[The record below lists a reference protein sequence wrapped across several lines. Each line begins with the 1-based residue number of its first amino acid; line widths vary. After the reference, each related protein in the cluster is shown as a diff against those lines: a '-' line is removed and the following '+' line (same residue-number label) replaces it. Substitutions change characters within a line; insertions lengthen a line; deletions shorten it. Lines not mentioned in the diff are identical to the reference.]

1 MNASTMSRWSPWHG
15 CHRLSPGCKNCYVY
29 RRDDAVGRDASEVK
43 KTAMFDLPLKKKR
56 DKSYRIPDGA
66 EVFTCGTSDF
76 FIEEADEWRAEAW
89 QMIRQRS
96 EVSFFIITKRIHRF
110 EACLPSDWGQGYPNV
125 TIGCTCENQDRADYR
140 LPIFLSL
147 PIAHRVVICEP
158 LLEAVDLS
166 AYLGPGVEQVVAGGE
181 SGYDARVCDYRWI
194 LSLRDQCREAGVG
207 FWFKQ
212 TGARLRKDGRLYRIP
227 RELQHPQARR
237 AGINIKRPAPPA
249 GGQSGAN

>member
-1 MNASTMSRWSPWHG
+1 M
-15 CHRLSPGCKNCYVY
+15 CI
-29 RRDDAVGRDASEVK
+29 RDR
-43 KTAMFDLPLKKKR
+43 
-56 DKSYRIPDGA
+56 
-66 EVFTCGTSDF
+66 VFTCGTSDF

-181 SGYDARVCDYRWI
+181 SGYDARI
-194 LSLRDQCREAGVG
+194 LSLIHIFGAGKGIQRAEHLWQGADQGIGGGAGRAAG
-207 FWFKQ
+207 HDYLRG
-212 TGARLRKDGRLYRIP
+212 TDAGAGEEEFGED
-227 RELQHPQARR
+227 
-237 AGINIKRPAPPA
+237 RPEYKAA
-249 GGQSGAN
+249 SS